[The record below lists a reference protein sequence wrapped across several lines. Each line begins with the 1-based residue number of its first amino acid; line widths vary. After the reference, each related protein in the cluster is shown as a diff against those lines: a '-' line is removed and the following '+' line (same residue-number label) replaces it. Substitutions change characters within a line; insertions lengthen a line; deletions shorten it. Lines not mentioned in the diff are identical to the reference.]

1 MKNKITVAD
10 LIMGIGGIVTFIFSF
25 LAFYK
30 LGGESV
36 NAWDDQGAAFAST
49 LPAILGL
56 AMAVWIALEI
66 AGVSLPDEVLTYNH
80 AQLKAS
86 WGIAAGGIMLSWL
99 STEGDKGVGFWLML
113 IGSLAMAAGAV
124 MALLGK
130 GTETVNI
137 GSSSSRSSSATSSTA
152 AESIT
157 PPPPP
162 PAP

>member
-10 LIMGIGGIVTFIFSF
+10 LIMGAGGIITFIFSF

-30 LGGESV
+30 YGDTSI

-56 AMAVWIALEI
+56 AMAVWIALEM
-66 AGVSLPDEVLTYNH
+66 AGVSLPEEVLTYNR
-80 AQLKAS
+80 AQLKGT

-99 STEGDKGVGFWLML
+99 STDPDKGAGFWLML
-113 IGSLAMAAGAV
+113 VGSLAMAVGAV

-130 GTETVNI
+130 GTEVVNI
-137 GSSSSRSSSATSSTA
+137 GSSSSAPTTASSSTA
-152 AESIT
+152 AEPIT